1 MWRKIAGI
9 ILRNRTVILIVL
21 FLVTVFMG
29 LQIPKNEVSHD
40 VSNLLPKSDSTAFQ
54 FAQFKER
61 YGANDNVYF
70 VSTEDTSIFKIETY
84 KKFYAFVE
92 ELLEM
97 PAVDSV
103 FGFNH
108 FFYLT
113 KDKENR
119 RFTITQAGG
128 GIETQHDLD
137 QLRKKLYD
145 LPIFEGLLYSNTS
158 PVSLFALTFN
168 ADSLAT
174 SKRNKFILP
183 VVDKVKAFSAET
195 GVEFNYSGMP
205 YIRASLSAQVEKEI
219 FLFLGLTALLTSL
232 ILYFFLRSLKAVIM
246 SLLVVAVAVVWSFGI
261 ISLLGFK
268 ITILTG
274 LIPPLV
280 IVIGIPNCIFLLNKY
295 FAEYRSHKNQAKSL
309 TRVIQKVGNAT
320 LMTNATTAAGFATF
334 ALTPS
339 LLLKEFGVVAA
350 LSIMSVF
357 LLSIII
363 IPVVNSFFAPPIEK
377 HYKHLDYKWINR
389 LLDWFVKVAVSYRG
403 LLYMLLIFTAIVA
416 GYGISKLNNNTLIV
430 DDIKE
435 DDPVKIDL
443 RYYEET
449 FGGVVPFEI
458 LIDTKKK
465 GKALKLSTLKKVE
478 KLYEELERFE
488 EFAKPVSALD
498 AVKASKQAFYNG
510 EKSEFKIPLS
520 NEMGFI
526 YEYASNSD
534 GASNSV
540 MNSFVDE
547 ERRELRI
554 SLKMK
559 DIGTKRLKEL
569 VEQLDPVVDKVF
581 PPEKYKVTYTGIGV
595 IASKGVDLL
604 IYNLAFTLILAIL
617 LISIFMAFMFRNA
630 RMVLISILPN
640 LIPLVF
646 TAAIMGYFGINIKP
660 STILVFSIAFGISV
674 DDTIHFLA
682 KYRQELLIN
691 NMNIKISVIKALK
704 ETGVSMFY
712 TSVILFFGFGVFMI
726 SDFGGTQALG
736 MLVALTLMIAM
747 LSNLILLPSLLL
759 TLDNF
764 ITVKKE
770 DTDFFDEG
778 ELDEDEEISITIK

>member
-9 ILRNRTVILIVL
+9 ILRNRATILIVL
-21 FLVTVFMG
+21 AVVTVFMG
-29 LQIPKNEVSHD
+29 LQIPKNQVSHD
-40 VSNLLPKSDSTAFQ
+40 VSNLLPKSDSTAYQ
-54 FAQFKER
+54 FAQFKKR

-70 VSTEDTSIFKIETY
+70 VSTEDEAVFEIETY
-84 KKFYAFVE
+84 KKLHAFLE
-92 ELLEM
+92 ELKEM

-103 FGFNH
+103 FGFTN

-113 KDKENR
+113 KNKELEK
-119 RFTITQAGG
+119 FVVTQAGN
-128 GIETQHDLD
+128 GIETQEQLD
-137 QLRKKLYD
+137 SLKKRLYS
-145 LPIFEGLLYSNTS
+145 LPVFEGLLYSNDN
-158 PVSLFALTFN
+158 PVKSFALTFN
-168 ADSLAT
+168 SDSLAT
-174 SKRNKFILP
+174 NKRNKFVLP
-183 VVDKVKAFSAET
+183 VVAKVKAFGAEN
-195 GVEFNYSGMP
+195 GVKFNYSGMP
-205 YIRASLSAQVEKEI
+205 YIRASLSSQVEKEI

-232 ILYFFLRSLKAVIM
+232 ILYFFLKSVKAVFF
-246 SLLVVAVAVVWSFGI
+246 SLLVVLVAVIWSFGI
-261 ISLLGFK
+261 IYLLGFK
-268 ITILTG
+268 ITILTS

-295 FAEYRSHKNQAKSL
+295 FAEFRMHKNQAKSL

-339 LLLKEFGVVAA
+339 LLLKEFGIVAS

-363 IPVVNSFFAPPIEK
+363 IPVLNSYFAPPAEK
-377 HYKHLDYKWINR
+377 HYRHLEYKWINQ
-389 LLDWFVKVAVSYRG
+389 LLNWFVKVAVSYRG
-403 LLYMLLIFTAIVA
+403 VVYMFLIVVASVA
-416 GYGISKLNNNTLIV
+416 GFGISMLNNDTLIV
-430 DDIKE
+430 DDVPD
-435 DDPVKIDL
+435 DDPVKVDL

-449 FGGVVPFEI
+449 FGGLIPFEI

-465 GKALKLSTLKKVE
+465 GKAVKLSTLKKLD

-488 EFAKPVSALD
+488 EFAKPVSVLD

-510 EKSEFKIPLS
+510 DESEYNIPLS

-526 YEYASNSD
+526 YKYASNSD
-534 GASNSV
+534 NSSNAL
-540 MNSFVDE
+540 MNSFVDKD
-547 ERRELRI
+547 RRELRL

-559 DIGTKRLKEL
+559 DIGTKKIKLLMER
-569 VEQLDPVVDKVF
+569 LDPIVDRIFSPK
-581 PPEKYKVTYTGIGV
+581 KYKVTYTGVGV
-595 IASKGVDLL
+595 IATKGVDLL
-604 IYNLAFTLILAIL
+604 IYNLAFTLVLAIL
-617 LISIFMAFMFRNA
+617 LISVFMAFMFRNA

-674 DDTIHFLA
+674 DDTIHFLS
-682 KYRQELLIN
+682 KYRQELLLN
-691 NMNIKISVIKALK
+691 EMNIKISVIKALK

-712 TSVILFFGFGVFMI
+712 TSVVLFFGFGIFMV

-736 MLVALTLMIAM
+736 MLVALTLLIAM

-759 TLDNF
+759 TLDNL
-764 ITVKKE
+764 ITVKRGE
-770 DTDFFDEG
+770 TNFFDEG
-778 ELDEDEEISITIK
+778 ELDEDEELSHK